1 MELGFKLFQ
10 YATDITGA
18 EWPKIKQV
26 TSPCPTLKVIGAIS
40 KQMIEKEEL
49 QRMKE
54 RPGFNADGTPIQLTT
69 AKKTKLVAQKVVG
82 GVVGNTL
89 GRVAKFANRRLLGK
103 LPEEA
108 LTGSY
113 LENKSQPNKESVVT
127 EVVETAVNGSS
138 NQPEASAD
146 EMSAQTPASSVKIVK
161 EEAVVF
167 DADGVYKSDTQ
178 LIEEAIARQVFSKSE
193 AKESEV
199 VA

>member
-1 MELGFKLFQ
+1 MLDIELGFKLFQ

-18 EWPKIKQV
+18 EWPKLKVV

-89 GRVAKFANRRLLGK
+89 GRVARFANRRLLGK

-108 LTGSY
+108 LKGSY
-113 LENKSQPNKESVVT
+113 MEVKPESKKGENVIESVEAKEKSIVAEEAKPSVDT
-127 EVVETAVNGSS
+127 ITVVE
-138 NQPEASAD
+138 
-146 EMSAQTPASSVKIVK
+146 

-167 DADGVYKSDTQ
+167 DAAGVYKSDTQ
-178 LIEEAIARQVFSKSE
+178 LIEEAISRQVFGNTEK
-193 AKESEV
+193 KESQ
-199 VA
+199 VAA